1 MENRLYIIISN
12 IPKIVKNAE
21 FMSFGMFKTH
31 KPPQLGRWNLM
42 HDKSI
47 DYKVDLANE
56 DHCGP
61 CGELKLK
68 KRST

>member
-12 IPKIVKNAE
+12 IPKIVKNN
-21 FMSFGMFKTH
+21 FRPSLLK
-31 KPPQLGRWNLM
+31 KQNPPLLGRWNLIYN
-42 HDKSI
+42 KTI
-47 DYKVDLANE
+47 DYKIDLANE

-68 KRST
+68 TKKSNV

>member
-12 IPKIVKNAE
+12 IPKIIKNNINL
-21 FMSFGMFKTH
+21 SLLKNQP
-31 KPPQLGRWNLM
+31 PPQLGRWNLVYNKKM
-42 HDKSI
+42 
-47 DYKVDLANE
+47 DYKIDLANE

-68 KRST
+68 RNKSIV